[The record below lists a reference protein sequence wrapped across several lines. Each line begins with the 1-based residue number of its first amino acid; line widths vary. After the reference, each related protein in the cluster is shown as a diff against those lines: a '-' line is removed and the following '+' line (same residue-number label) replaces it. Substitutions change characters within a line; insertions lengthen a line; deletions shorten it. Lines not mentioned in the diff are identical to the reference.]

1 MQEWNAAQYL
11 RFERE
16 RTQPAA
22 DLAAR
27 IDVADPKKIID
38 IGCGPG
44 NSTRVLK
51 KRFPAAQVLGADKS
65 PHMVEEAKKSCPGI
79 DFMVCDAKSEL
90 KKAGGGYDIVFSNAC
105 IQWIPGHPR
114 LLREMMGMLKEGG
127 VLAVQTPMQMREPIH
142 LIIDEVSQSE
152 KWRGKLSGGRLFYN
166 LPREEYFDL
175 LCGISAEFFMWETA
189 YCHRLPSREAILDW
203 YRGTGLRP
211 YLARLTKEEQK
222 EFEEDILKRIKEE
235 YPLRVGGVLFPFP
248 RLFFTAVR

>member
-27 IDVADPKKIID
+27 IDLKAPEKIID

-44 NSTRVLK
+44 NSTRVLAQ
-51 KRFPAAQVLGADKS
+51 RFPKAKLLGIDHS
-65 PHMVEEAKKSCPGI
+65 VHMVEEAKKACPGM
-79 DFMVCDAKSEL
+79 DFMVCDAARDLE
-90 KKAGGGYDIVFSNAC
+90 KAGGGFDVVFSNAC
-105 IQWIPGHPR
+105 IQWIPEHPR
-114 LLREMMGMLKEGG
+114 LLREMMGILNPGG
-127 VLAVQTPMQMREPIH
+127 VLAVQIPMQMREPIH
-142 LIIDEVSQSE
+142 LIIREVTESA
-152 KWRGKLSGGRLFYN
+152 KWREKLLGRRIFYN
-166 LPREEYFDL
+166 MEREAYFDL
-175 LCGISAEFFMWETA
+175 LCEISKEFFMWETV
-189 YCHRLPSREAILDW
+189 YYHRLSSREAILEW

-211 YLARLTKEEQK
+211 YLARLCEAEQR

-235 YPLRVGGVLFPFP
+235 YPLRTGGVIFRFP